1 MRRAISPRLAIRI
14 FLNIVGAGSWAG
26 VKAFDDE
33 QRLAE
38 LDRLA
43 VLARI
48 CVTVPDASAS
58 ISFMIFIA
66 SMMQSPARRP

>member
-14 FLNIVGAGSWAG
+14 FLNIGRRVLRRAS
-26 VKAFDDE
+26 FDDE

-43 VLARI
+43 VLAQ
-48 CVTVPDASAS
+48 DLA
-58 ISFMIFIA
+58 
-66 SMMQSPARRP
+66 